1 MDPPPTGHDEKEKK
15 KGSSLARTIKKR
27 FSRSKKQSKS
37 AERSRDDSHLQ
48 PPDQSYGQAQSK
60 DDIELVRAQP
70 DTPSLKKSRSLGGSL
85 KKLFRRG
92 RKRSRDR
99 GETSRES
106 SYSRSSTRN
115 ASQGPSR
122 EGSITRGTSSSL
134 TRSGQLP
141 DQKGEIGRSHWS
153 KSNTTSNEYLERGI
167 DVSPRHQQMDT
178 TYPVLQQE
186 PAVIQPRGMSSH
198 EADVGR
204 GHWSRPKS
212 GEQLDVARHSYD
224 THSAPPE
231 TEDVRRGHWSKSK
244 SPPRSGTVVI
254 TTPKKE
260 PLDVVTPSYDTMA
273 APPEDKMEVRRS
285 HWSKSKSPGRSV
297 GGVVITK
304 PKHEVPD
311 VVSSSSAKVTAPEVK
326 EEIKEVE
333 VKSQSMEK
341 IDNVDSTEDNV
352 SPPELSDDVRK
363 GHWSK
368 SKTPVH
374 YGPVI
379 IKKKESM
386 EIDVSDKTET
396 TTDASSV
403 QPEVRRGYWSK
414 SKSPS
419 RERDRIGQIVVSNAP
434 VTAAPHAEVD
444 IRKGHWTKSKSR
456 SPKRESFPTVSPGT
470 SVPDNQTF

>member
-1 MDPPPTGHDEKEKK
+1 MDPPPTGHDE
-15 KGSSLARTIKKR
+15 
-27 FSRSKKQSKS
+27 
-37 AERSRDDSHLQ
+37 
-48 PPDQSYGQAQSK
+48 K